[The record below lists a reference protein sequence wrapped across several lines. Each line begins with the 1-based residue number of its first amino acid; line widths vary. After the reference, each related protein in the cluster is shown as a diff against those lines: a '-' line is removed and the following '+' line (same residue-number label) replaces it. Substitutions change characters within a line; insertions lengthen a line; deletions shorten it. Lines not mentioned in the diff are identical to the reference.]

1 MRTLL
6 ASPDEIP
13 KNQDG
18 SVDAP
23 YIGALSLLLQGM
35 ELHTLDYNPQDY
47 QRFREGLAAI
57 QQKLLPETPVTELLV
72 LVEEANRTFAEYNQ
86 QTAGRLHAKFQELRT
101 TAAAF
106 SGAAA
111 TMVSSN
117 DSSLAQLRE
126 IESQLSA
133 AALIEDLPTLKTP
146 DGDPLEHQTNSAPGI
161 TKLAQG
167 ARELGTLANRIRGRT
182 VSDPVTGLPTRAEAE
197 AVLNRVAGNGIPA
210 VAVVFAVKRLKQMNS
225 RFGYEVGNGILAELS
240 TYLGSGANPEE
251 GLYRWSGPALLAI
264 IRRNVHLDRIRW
276 EIGRLASSMS
286 EHEITIGT
294 RLVMIPVS
302 IGWMAFP
309 VLRPID
315 RLVRQLET
323 FVEGQNAEDS
333 YAAR

>member
-1 MRTLL
+1 LI
-6 ASPDEIP
+6 AAGEIP
-13 KNQDG
+13 RSQDG
-18 SVDAP
+18 SADAP
-23 YIGALSLLLQGM
+23 LIGALSLLLQGM
-35 ELHTLDYNPQDY
+35 ELHTLDYNQEDY
-47 QRFREGLAAI
+47 QCFRADLAAI
-57 QQKLLPETPVTELLV
+57 QQKLLPETPVAELLV
-72 LVEEANRTFAEYNQ
+72 LVDEAIRTFAEYNQ
-86 QTAGRLHAKFQELRT
+86 RTAGRLHAKFQELRAAT
-101 TAAAF
+101 AAF

-111 TMVSSN
+111 TMVSAG
-117 DSSLAQLRE
+117 DASLVQLRE
-126 IESQLSA
+126 MESQLSA
-133 AALIEDLPTLKTP
+133 AAQIDDLPTLKTP
-146 DGDPLEHQTNSAPGI
+146 GSDALERQKNSAPGI
-161 TKLAQG
+161 TRVAEG

-182 VSDPVTGLPTRAEAE
+182 VADPVTGLPTRAEAE

-210 VAVVFAVKRLKQMNS
+210 VAVIFAVKRLKQMNS
-225 RFGYEVGNGILAELS
+225 RFGYEVGNGVLAELS

-264 IRRNVHLDRIRW
+264 IRRNAHLDRIRW

-286 EHEITIGT
+286 EHEITIGA

-309 VLRPID
+309 VTRPID